1 MGSFMSDATISVE
14 QLYTELRQRI
24 LSGEYPC
31 GMKLSE
37 NKLAKEFYVSRMP
50 VRESFKHL
58 EQDGLLTIL
67 PKSGSYVRSQ
77 SLSEAKEGLE
87 VRTFLEALAIRLV
100 IERGEEPVVLEE
112 CLTLMAGLLEADP
125 FDALAFGEMHFR
137 FHRSLVQL
145 AGNDLL
151 TETYDKMRFRS
162 SRQVFFSPMTPS
174 EQKITHREHEKII
187 TLIREK
193 NPVKAE
199 QFIITHLWK
208 RKRKNL
214 INLIEK
220 QKNEAGSFRE

>member
-1 MGSFMSDATISVE
+1 MSDATISVE
-14 QLYTELRQRI
+14 QLYTELRHRI
-24 LSGEYPC
+24 LSGEYPG

-37 NKLAKEFYVSRMP
+37 NKLAKEFHISRMP

-77 SLSEAKEGLE
+77 SLLEVKEGLE
-87 VRTFLEALAIRLV
+87 VRAFLEALAIRLV
-100 IERGEEPVVLEE
+100 IECGEEPTALEE
-112 CLTLMAGLLEADP
+112 CLTRMTELLEAEP
-125 FDALAFGEMHFR
+125 FNALAFGEVHFR
-137 FHRSLVQL
+137 FHRALVQL

-162 SRQVFFSPMTPS
+162 SRQVFFSPMTRN

-187 TLIREK
+187 ALIREK

-214 INLIEK
+214 IALMEE
-220 QKNEAGSFRE
+220 QKDETL

>member
-1 MGSFMSDATISVE
+1 MSDLNISVE
-14 QLYTELRQRI
+14 QLYIELRRRI
-24 LSGEYPC
+24 LTGEYT
-31 GMKLSE
+31 GGLKLSE
-37 NKLAKEFYVSRMP
+37 NKLAKEFHVSRMP

-67 PKSGSYVRSQ
+67 PKSGTYVRSQ
-77 SLSEAKEGLE
+77 SLGEVKEILE

-100 IERGEEPVVLEE
+100 IERGEEPSEPEE
-112 CLTLMAGLLEADP
+112 CLSLMADLLERKD
-125 FDALAFGEMHFR
+125 FDAVAFGEIHFR

-145 AGNDLL
+145 AGNTML

-162 SRQVFFSPMTPS
+162 SRHVFFSPMTPS
-174 EQKITHREHEKII
+174 EQKLTHREHEKII
-187 TLIREK
+187 ALIREK

-214 INLIEK
+214 IALIEE
-220 QKNEAGSFRE
+220 QNPN

>member
-1 MGSFMSDATISVE
+1 MSDATVTVE
-14 QLYTELRQRI
+14 QLYTELRHRI
-24 LSGEYPC
+24 LSGEYPG

-37 NKLAKEFYVSRMP
+37 NKLAKEFNVSRMP

-77 SLSEAKEGLE
+77 SLLEVKEGLE
-87 VRTFLEALAIRLV
+87 VRAFLEALAIRLV
-100 IERGEEPVVLEE
+100 IECEEDPAPLEE
-112 CLTLMAGLLEADP
+112 CLARMAELLEAEP
-125 FDALAFGEMHFR
+125 FNALAFGEVHFR
-137 FHRSLVQL
+137 FHRALVQL

-151 TETYDKMRFRS
+151 TETYDKMRLRS
-162 SRQVFFSPMTPS
+162 SRQVFFSPMTRN

-187 TLIREK
+187 ALIREK

-214 INLIEK
+214 IALMEQ
-220 QKNEAGSFRE
+220 QKTETL

>member
-1 MGSFMSDATISVE
+1 MVRLFDLSVRLGYTVKRFFMSDATISVE

-37 NKLAKEFYVSRMP
+37 NKLAKEFHVSRMP

-67 PKSGSYVRSQ
+67 PKSGSYVRLQ
-77 SLSEAKEGLE
+77 SLLEAKEGLE

-100 IERGEEPVVLEE
+100 IERGAEPVALEE
-112 CLTLMAGLLEADP
+112 CLTLMA
-125 FDALAFGEMHFR
+125 
-137 FHRSLVQL
+137 
-145 AGNDLL
+145 DLL

-162 SRQVFFSPMTPS
+162 SRQVFFSPRTPS

-187 TLIREK
+187 ALIREK

-214 INLIEK
+214 IELIEK
-220 QKNEAGSFRE
+220 QKSEPNLQS